1 MLDMMVV
8 GVEGADFNSSI
19 ACVFTVIG
27 CGFLL
32 QLSAE
37 YRIVLWELPWSY
49 RVIGTPTG

>member
-1 MLDMMVV
+1 MVLDVMVV
-8 GVEGADFNSSI
+8 GVEVADFNSSI

-27 CGFLL
+27 CGFL

-49 RVIGTPTG
+49 RVTGTPTG